1 MLRRGVQVGAELG
14 ESRHLAVLSELQLQG
29 PGHLLHRLDL
39 RRGTDAAH
47 RQADVDG
54 WADALVE
61 QLRLQEDLPVCDA
74 DHVRGDVGAH
84 VPGLGLDDRQRCQGA
99 TTHRLLV
106 HLGRALEQ
114 AGVEVEH
121 VARVGLAAGRAAE
134 QEGHLPV
141 GHRLLGEVVVEDHG
155 VLAGVA
161 EVLRHGAARV
171 GGEELQRRGV
181 RGGGRHDGGVLQAV
195 VLAQDLEEL
204 GDGGALLADR
214 DVDAVE
220 VRLLVWRR
228 VDRLLVQDRVDG
240 DGGLSRLPVPDD
252 ELTLAAA
259 NGDEAVHG
267 LQARG
272 HRLVH
277 ALARDDAGRLQLDA
291 APLLGGDG
299 PLAVDGRSQGVHY
312 PAEKGVADGHV
323 HDGAGALDAVALHD
337 GTIVAEHHYADVVR
351 LQVQG
356 HALQAARELDHLA
369 RLHPLQAVDTGD
381 AVPDAQHP
389 ANLLH
394 VLLVREVGDA
404 VTEDLCE
411 LRWAHLRRSPRRR
424 RVQVARG
431 ARGHSAT
438 HRRAAC
444 EARRGSA
451 RQGPHREAGKRH
463 GSGARRRRGGATGVC
478 VLVT

>member
-39 RRGTDAAH
+39 RRRAHAAH
-47 RQADVDG
+47 GEADVDG
-54 WADALVE
+54 GPDTLVE

-84 VPGLGLDDRQRCQGA
+84 VPSLGLDDRQRCQGA

-121 VARVGLAAGRAAE
+121 VARVGLTARGPA
-134 QEGHLPV
+134 QQQGHLAV
-141 GHRLLGEVVVEDHG
+141 RDRLLGQVIVEDDR
-155 VLAGVA
+155 VLARVA
-161 EVLRHGAARV
+161 KVLRHGAASVGRQELQGRGV
-171 GGEELQRRGV
+171 GGRR
-181 RGGGRHDGGVLQAV
+181 RHDRSVLQAI
-195 VLAQDLEEL
+195 VLAQDLEQL
-204 GDGGALLADR
+204 RHGGALLADGH
-214 DVDAVE
+214 VDAVQ
-220 VRLLVWRR
+220 VQLR
-228 VDRLLVQDRVDG
+228 VGACVDGLLVQDGVDR
-240 DGGLSRLPVPDD
+240 DGGLARLPVADD
-252 ELTLAAA
+252 ELALPAADR
-259 NGDEAVHG
+259 DEAVDGLQSRGHG
-267 LQARG
+267 L
-272 HRLVH
+272 VD